1 MSRKLRKIGI
11 IIATVLLIL
20 GTLPFMGLSTAKAAD
35 TAGNEKITIGVLKN
49 TASLPA
55 LMADAAGDF
64 THQNISVETKTFDS
78 NEQLDAAIKDGTVNA
93 AVTNLVSYAGLV
105 SKKANADWKV
115 AGALPGYS
123 GLVANK
129 KYKSIKS
136 LKGKTIAIDKKD
148 ASKQYL
154 LDVLKKNKMKY
165 SSIKVKEVASMQ
177 DRVDALKAGSI
188 DAAVLEDPLMSTAKA
203 NGGKILNRQKM
214 TANNGSI
221 LIMNKAFAKKNTSSM
236 QILVDTMNQEIKM
249 LDKSGGYG
257 MAGTA
262 LNKMNF
268 DQKGAKVL
276 TDLDVSFKKIHKV
289 KKSDFNS
296 AFKYA
301 KNHKLYK
308 GKISYKAHT
317 IKIKN
322 IK

>member
-20 GTLPFMGLSTAKAAD
+20 GTLPIMGLGTAKAAD

-129 KYKSIKS
+129 KYKSIKR

-188 DAAVLEDPLMSTAKA
+188 DAAVLEDPLMRMENCSERLQKSPLTIRIAMTC
-203 NGGKILNRQKM
+203 LLRMQKM
-214 TANNGSI
+214 QTPIRQNPYTHI
-221 LIMNKAFAKKNTSSM
+221 SM
-236 QILVDTMNQEIKM
+236 
-249 LDKSGGYG
+249 
-257 MAGTA
+257 
-262 LNKMNF
+262 
-268 DQKGAKVL
+268 
-276 TDLDVSFKKIHKV
+276 
-289 KKSDFNS
+289 
-296 AFKYA
+296 
-301 KNHKLYK
+301 
-308 GKISYKAHT
+308 
-317 IKIKN
+317 
-322 IK
+322 